1 MPGLYLPL
9 ALKMTPLLSVLMITY
24 NHEAFIGRSIE
35 SVLSQKTDFPFE
47 LVIGD
52 DHSTDNTKQI
62 AMKYAEKYPDTI
74 KLLSHSS
81 NLGVIPNF
89 QNTLERCKGRY
100 VAILEGDD
108 RWIDESKLQKQ
119 VNFMERNPDYVLCG
133 GHTISESSS
142 NKLIYNLIS
151 RFKYLRKGSLK
162 LQTFEL
168 DEVIIANHFKTLTVV
183 FRSEFLRQPW
193 NPAFRAST
201 ILDWLIYISLGLN
214 NDKKARYANLPD
226 ILAAYNV
233 HSGGIFSGTSMAR
246 RLQIFADV
254 RNCIGVATENKYF
267 GFHYPVMILNEEQ
280 QKNQPKITYLQ
291 ELNKQYK
298 DRVNI
303 GFYCENKNELLK
315 VISEII
321 DEVNIETLGYIFSLL
336 YIYSANFDEFSLSI
350 AKLMDSLDQLIPD
363 KQRKEKKMRALACA
377 WRACMFYESFSIK
390 TILLFMRSQ
399 LSKYADIYVYTLILT
414 LLQKSKR

>member
-1 MPGLYLPL
+1 
-9 ALKMTPLLSVLMITY
+9 MTPLLSVLMITY
-24 NHEAFIGRSIE
+24 NHEAYIGRSIE

-52 DHSTDNTKQI
+52 DHSTDNTKEI
-62 AMKYAEKYPDTI
+62 AMSYAERYPETI
-74 KLLSHSS
+74 KLLSHST

-89 QNTLERCKGRY
+89 QNTLERCNGRY

-108 RWIDESKLQKQ
+108 RWIDERKLQKQ

-133 GHTISESSS
+133 GHTVSESSS
-142 NKLIYNLIS
+142 NKLVYKII
-151 RFKYLRKGSLK
+151 RAFKYLRKGSLK

-183 FRSEFLRQPW
+183 FRSEYLRQPW

-214 NDKKARYANLPD
+214 NDKKVKYANLPD

-233 HSGGIFSGTSMAR
+233 HSGGIFSGTTMAR

-254 RNCIGVATENKYF
+254 RNCIDIATENKYF
-267 GFHYPVMILNEEQ
+267 GFHHPVLILNEEQ
-280 QKNQPKITYLQ
+280 QKSQPKIAYLQ
-291 ELNKQYK
+291 ALNQQYK
-298 DRVNI
+298 DRVDI
-303 GFYCENKNELLK
+303 GFYCEHKNDLLK
-315 VISEII
+315 VISERIG
-321 DEVNIETLGYIFSLL
+321 EMNIETLGYIFSLT
-336 YIYSANFDEFSLSI
+336 YIYSVNFDEFSLSI
-350 AKLMDSLDQLIPD
+350 AKLMDTLDSDILD
-363 KQRKEKKMRALACA
+363 KERKEKKMRALACA
-377 WRACMFYESFSIK
+377 WRACMFYESFSMK
-390 TILLFMRSQ
+390 TIFLFMRSL